1 MSSKKLQSV
10 QIKNRR
16 AQFDYHVLKR
26 FTAGLVLYGTEIKS
40 IRAGKAGL
48 ADTYCLVQGGE
59 VWVKNMYIAEY
70 AFGSFRNHAP
80 LRERKLL
87 LNRREI
93 RELANETKSPGITI
107 VPLLLYINEKGLAKL
122 DIALCRGKHDYDKR
136 QGIKE
141 REAKR
146 EMGRAFHKSY

>member
-1 MSSKKLQSV
+1 MKQKKSPTV

-16 AQFDYHVLKR
+16 AQFDYHIVKR

-48 ADTYCLVQGGE
+48 ADTYCLVQNGE

-70 AFGSFRNHAP
+70 AFGSFRNHIP

-93 RELANETKSPGITI
+93 RELANEAKSPGITI

-146 EMGRAFHKSY
+146 EMQRTFHRNY

>member
-107 VPLLLYINEKGLAKL
+107 VPLLLYLNEKGLAKL